1 LKTHRLAH
9 SRFAAVGVAV
19 LAAAALALAG
29 CKTTSN
35 TTKPTANSSSAA
47 SSIAPQAA
55 LLSAFAKLKTTGYDI
70 SVTSSAGDLSGTGSV
85 DPGKSA
91 SLNATGSFQGT
102 KLQLSAVQLGTDVYV
117 KLDLGQ
123 LNSVLSIPTQWM
135 KLDTTKLNKPIFDAG
150 SGLSFDVAKLASAVT
165 NVTATDAQHI
175 SGTID
180 FSKLA
185 GSIMAMPSSSAGA
198 SAQTGTFQATLDS
211 QGRLIELKLNEGSN
225 QSQSQDIKLSNYG
238 SPSPVTAP
246 TDSIPAPDAI
256 YQFLNR

>member
-1 LKTHRLAH
+1 MKTHRLAH

-35 TTKPTANSSSAA
+35 TATPSANSSSAA
-47 SSIAPQAA
+47 PSVSPQAA
-55 LLSAFAKLKTTGYDI
+55 LLNAFAQLKTTGYDI

-85 DPGKSA
+85 NPGKSA

-102 KLQLSAVQLGTDVYV
+102 KLQLGAVQLGTDVYV

-123 LNSVLSIPTQWM
+123 LNSTLGIPTQWM
-135 KLDTTKLNKPIFDAG
+135 KLDTTKFNKPLFDTG
-150 SGLSFDVAKLASAVT
+150 SGSPFDVARLASAVT
-165 NVTATDAQHI
+165 NLTATDAQHI
-175 SGTID
+175 SGTLD
-180 FSKLA
+180 FSKVA
-185 GSIMAMPSSSAGA
+185 GSGLPTPSSSA
-198 SAQTGTFQATLDS
+198 QTATFQATLDD
-211 QGRLIELKLNEGSN
+211 QGRLIELKINDGPN
-225 QSQSQDIKLSNYG
+225 QSLSQDIKISNYG

-246 TDSIPAPDAI
+246 TDSVPAPDAI